1 MTIERKLLSTSPSGG
16 ATDVADVFSTF
27 LYKGTGGA
35 LTVNN
40 GIDLAGEGGMVWVKC
55 RDGSEF
61 HYVSDTERGVR
72 NILNTDRTVAQFDQ
86 GGDFNHNSNGFSFN
100 TASGNLNQSNKTY
113 ASWTFRNSKK
123 FFKAVT
129 FSYGGSSSSPTV
141 VTHNLGCTVGMT
153 FVKQTN
159 GTQNWHVQ
167 HKNVTGNDNN
177 GALNLTIAFAG
188 GNGQSTSFTSI
199 TDTQATF
206 GAAASFPAGTYVAY
220 FFADNSSEDAEE
232 QMIKCG
238 SYTGTGS
245 DLDVN
250 LGWEPQFLL
259 IKNSTSAADWY
270 IVDTMR
276 GFTATTLS
284 NELVNPNSANA
295 ESKVGNVVYDQYL
308 TSTGFRMLANASEF
322 NANGQTYI
330 YMAIRAPMMVEPEAT
345 TDVFSVKSYTGNG
358 STQTLDAAFG
368 PVDMAIVKNKE
379 SGVSMQPDLTTRLT
393 HAEIYTDSNAEEG
406 SRNFVTFDSNSL
418 LLPAQ
423 NNSNTSNIPFSLFSW
438 KRAKGFMDCVAYSG
452 TGSARTIPHS
462 LGVAP
467 EMIWAKKRNNSRD
480 WGTGFASQG
489 WTKRGPAL
497 DQNET
502 SYVTSVLWNDTAPTD
517 SVFSVSGLTHI
528 NGSGDT
534 YIAYLFATLAGISKV
549 GSYTGNGSNQTINCG
564 FAAGARFILIKR
576 TDAAGNWYV
585 WDSLKGIV
593 AGNDPHFQ
601 LNTTAVDVTNDD
613 SVDPHNSGFIVN
625 QVSAT
630 NINVSSDTYIF
641 YAIA

>member
-330 YMAIRAPMMVEPEAT
+330 YMAIRAPMMVEPEAA
-345 TDVFSVKSYTGNG
+345 TDVFAIDTRHNTSP
-358 STQTLDAAFG
+358 AAVSNF
-368 PVDMAIVKNKE
+368 PVDTLLISSTSSDANYLA
-379 SGVSMQPDLTTRLT
+379 SRLT
-393 HAEIYTDSNAEEG
+393 GDKTLVTHLNAVEGTDSN
-406 SRNFVTFDSNSL
+406 VTWDYSTGVYEAYADANKYFWM
-418 LLPAQ
+418 
-423 NNSNTSNIPFSLFSW
+423 W
-438 KRAKGFMDCVAYSG
+438 KRSKGFMDVVAYIG
-452 TGSARTIPHS
+452 NHTDGRTVAHN

-467 EMIWAKKRNNSRD
+467 EMIWVKLRD
-480 WGTGFASQG
+480 TYATEWMVFHKDLATNHNLQLDSTVASG
-489 WTKRGPAL
+489 DLSGRIRTPTATTFTVGN
-497 DQNET
+497 D
-502 SYVTSVLWNDTAPTD
+502 TSVNRQSPLQ
-517 SVFSVSGLTHI
+517 
-528 NGSGDT
+528 
-534 YIAYLFATLAGISKV
+534 YIAYLFATLDGISKV
-549 GSYTGNGSNQTINCG
+549 GSYTGNGSYQTINCN
-564 FAAGARFILIKR
+564 FSSGARFILIKR
-576 TDAAGNWYV
+576 TNATGDWYF
-585 WDSLKGIV
+585 WDSARGIV
-593 AGNDPHFQ
+593 SGNDPHLS
-601 LNTTAVDVTNDD
+601 LNTSEAQVTNDD
-613 SVDPHNSGFIVN
+613 AVDPHSSGFIVN
-625 QVSAT
+625 QNSPT
-630 NINVSSDTYIF
+630 NINVSSGTYIF